1 MAPQGSMF
9 SANEEGFRLV
19 GQAGSFAGTRPAND
33 VQSALPG
40 VEARVDNAAM
50 LEARVNELA
59 ARAARGGGLAAYNE
73 VRQAHGFAP
82 VRSAAE
88 QIEPAP
94 TPARDD
100 APPTKPY
107 TIEEHKATMRRL
119 HAGELSVEA
128 YRAAFDRLLASEA
141 PFKAEMSKLPKSKLT
156 SDPWVQRWDKDQ
168 VVRAVFNRM
177 LEHYLLRRR
186 GERATSYQIL
196 SGETHQQALRARIYK
211 VTAQDLADHVQ
222 ALAEEKERAAAE
234 RERSIAEREER
245 KRRAAD
251 PQTLEDFRIREIEL
265 PDQPLT
271 NEQRR
276 RFEALKAE
284 AELAEQAKRRGPETI
299 RAVQLGAA
307 GWSIVQ
313 GWNFKK
319 GAPVSIVTREQ
330 RLETDDY
337 RRVDAIAGKLGGGY
351 SRFKK
356 RDGDKVAVPGW
367 VFADADSAAKFVAAV
382 TGEADVDN
390 AAEVEARA
398 NRRAEA
404 TAERLEEIAARGQA
418 EAAGELGKSRLAN
431 TARRAGMAAS
441 AEASARAELRLNE
454 ALGRVA
460 ARIASGEAKYLR
472 GLKHRTQLEA
482 LERVLTRAIYER
494 QRQDPENKDSTPR
507 LTDVD
512 LTEYPYPLVHLSD
525 ALRLVDKAKKTTGY
539 KRDAVAFEKVLK
551 RLQADEK
558 VRQRSWSEVRD
569 GKEIELWRK
578 LSELSEAPKHW
589 RDLDYERLQSMGL
602 TSLELVREA
611 LREYLGCCFGQV
623 QKADPIREAER
634 ALIGRE
640 WAGYFPTPRDLADHV
655 AELAGVAPGQSVLEP
670 SAGKG
675 DLADAVRRAVP
686 GVHVDV
692 IEPVEDLRAVL
703 QAKGYHLVGRD
714 FLKAEAMFDRIVMN
728 PPFEHAVDIDHVRH
742 AYALLNPGGRLVA
755 IMSEGSFNETEQ
767 PTRALQRKR
776 SDFVAWLRQVGGRV
790 EKNPEGAFLKS
801 DRPTGVATRTVVIDK
816 PAGPS
821 GEAAM
826 VPPAATS
833 PTEPTT
839 EEGCGC
845 AHASEVPEPA
855 SAVDL
860 VDLVVRAAHDAGLA
874 GKDLNSGQAVATLG
888 SRDAELVSLWANVAE
903 AARFERSGRPKGDK
917 DFRAWGEMY
926 RRGRAAGRAG
936 YHPQPAEAVAHAAA
950 AARELRVPLSGKFV
964 QLYLAAHRAGLAER
978 RVREQPRK
986 VRTPELLSDHVLS
999 NAATGAEWP
1008 DAEIERRS
1016 AEYARRLAALG
1027 PLELQ
1032 QLGQAAWRNR
1042 FAVRAVDFGGVGE
1055 DVGPILQRA
1064 LTAEHARRGVG
1075 LPGSPE
1081 ARAALVRQAG
1091 TALAPEKGWIV
1102 EQVQQLRGRILAV
1115 MPRAE
1120 RRELPGVGIAVDDRK
1135 VLAGLLEEL
1144 PTEAD
1149 VLARDVPTLRSG
1161 IEYLGGRLVE
1171 IERRYPEETT
1181 MGAKKSTSNGST
1193 AKKAEAEAKAAAK
1206 KADMEAKAAAVA
1218 AEKARKK
1225 AERDAAKA
1233 EKQQTREAK
1242 MAAKTA
1248 ERDAAKA
1255 EKTAASKKAEA
1266 VEARKRERQQERE
1279 RKKAE
1284 KAAER
1289 ERARQARGGESDA
1302 KARKDAAHLAK
1313 QQATAEKREKKERER
1328 LDKIAAAER
1337 RREEREARKFAA
1349 ANQNRPLVAH
1359 PTTVDPLTEMYA
1371 PPGALGA
1378 EMREG
1383 LVTVVRTPTGRV
1395 TVPVDVRDIDAPA
1408 SRFVI
1413 PPGKSGKYRELA
1425 ARQGQEEEQRR
1436 RERTRRAVSAF
1447 KSTDKA
1453 VREYMR
1459 NNGLYQ
1465 VGSLELADAEAAR
1478 EWMSTVEVRRGK
1490 SHRTLADTDVGRRLL
1505 NIWRI
1510 GPRRGAEAVLRYLFG
1525 KARNWSA
1532 VPWGEV
1538 DRFERQLAAAVG
1550 RAAASKGRTVDVT
1563 VEWRPV
1569 ALAGELPAPGE
1580 YNKLAPEFQEAA
1592 RDSFHAKRFHEAAK
1606 RSRDAARSNAA
1617 CLSSAARRMVGLRIK
1632 TFDKYASEPWRAP
1645 EQLCSPDPRY
1655 GNTVCTLDPL
1665 ETYLREL
1672 EVCCKQGTCDDVV
1685 AARWLHD
1692 AHAAGVPTSAPPS
1705 DLIPF

>member
-9 SANEEGFRLV
+9 SADEEGFRLV

-88 QIEPAP
+88 QIEP
-94 TPARDD
+94 
-100 APPTKPY
+100 Y
-107 TIEEHKATMRRL
+107 TIEEHKETLRRL

-141 PFKAEMSKLPKSKLT
+141 PLKAEMSKLPKNKLT

-714 FLKAEAMFDRIVMN
+714 FL
-728 PPFEHAVDIDHVRH
+728 
-742 AYALLNPGGRLVA
+742 
-755 IMSEGSFNETEQ
+755 
-767 PTRALQRKR
+767 
-776 SDFVAWLRQVGGRV
+776 
-790 EKNPEGAFLKS
+790 
-801 DRPTGVATRTVVIDK
+801 
-816 PAGPS
+816 
-821 GEAAM
+821 
-826 VPPAATS
+826 
-833 PTEPTT
+833 
-839 EEGCGC
+839 
-845 AHASEVPEPA
+845 
-855 SAVDL
+855 
-860 VDLVVRAAHDAGLA
+860 
-874 GKDLNSGQAVATLG
+874 
-888 SRDAELVSLWANVAE
+888 WANVAE

-999 NAATGAEWP
+999 NAAAGAEWP

-1181 MGAKKSTSNGST
+1181 MGAKKSTSNAST

-1349 ANQNRPLVAH
+1349 ANQDRPLVAH

-1459 NNGLYQ
+1459 NNGIYQ

-1632 TFDKYASEPWRAP
+1632 TFDKYASAPWRAP